1 MLMDNENIEYINSDN
16 LGETAEKQQPAKYKS
31 RNIVNNSAKMKKI
44 YDLVEVVAPINVSIH
59 ITGEDGCG
67 KNRLAEYIHSQSGRT
82 GDFIILNPVELNDIV
97 GSLGFSKVYDYF
109 KRAEKGTVYIS
120 DIASANTKLQEYLL
134 NSIIKIEQELGMFS
148 PRFISSTNRNL
159 TELSRQQ
166 RFSQRLRD
174 SFAIIINIPP
184 LRERK
189 EDIEDLT
196 RIIMRDLG
204 YFGKKSIPISEEA
217 AEILQNYEWPGNVR
231 QLANTIYHAVNH
243 TSDGVIVLSSL
254 PKDVRRKQGFIEAG
268 QNTLDELYKFA
279 RGLLE
284 SGIHSDAINP
294 YEEYSKAV
302 ERPLIQA
309 ALDMTKGN
317 RSQAAQLIRINRNTL
332 HKKIQIYDMEE

>member
-1 MLMDNENIEYINSDN
+1 MYNENIENINKFN
-16 LGETAEKQQPAKYKS
+16 LQRTAEEQQHAKYKS
-31 RNIVNNSAKMKKI
+31 RSIANSSAKMKRI
-44 YDLVEVVAPINVSIH
+44 YDLVEVVAPIDVSIH

-67 KNRLAEYIHSQSGRT
+67 KDKLAEYIHSQSGRT
-82 GDFIILNPVELNDIV
+82 GNFIIINPVELNDIV

-109 KRAEKGTVYIS
+109 KKAEKGTLYIS
-120 DIASANTKLQEYLL
+120 DIASANAKLQEYLL

-166 RFSQRLRD
+166 RFNQRLRD

-189 EDIEDLT
+189 EDIVDLI

-204 YFGKKSIPISEEA
+204 YFGQKSIPISEEA
-217 AEILQNYEWPGNVR
+217 EEMLQSYDWPGNVR
-231 QLANTIYHAVNH
+231 QLVNTIYHAVNH
-243 TSDGVIVLSSL
+243 TSSGMIVLSSL
-254 PKDVRRKQGFIEAG
+254 PKDVRKKQGFVEAEI
-268 QNTLDELYKFA
+268 NTINELYKFA
-279 RGLLE
+279 RGLIE
-284 SGIHSDAINP
+284 SGIHSEAINP
-294 YEEYSKAV
+294 YEEYCKTI

-332 HKKIQIYDMEE
+332 HKKIQTYDMEE

>member
-1 MLMDNENIEYINSDN
+1 MQK
-16 LGETAEKQQPAKYKS
+16 TAEEQQHAKYKS
-31 RNIVNNSAKMKKI
+31 RSIANSSAKMKRI
-44 YDLVEVVAPINVSIH
+44 YDLVEVVAPIDVSIH

-67 KNRLAEYIHSQSGRT
+67 KDKLAEYIHRQSGRT
-82 GDFIILNPVELNDIV
+82 GNFIIINPVELNDIV

-109 KRAEKGTVYIS
+109 KKAEKGTLYIS
-120 DIASANTKLQEYLL
+120 DIASANAKLQEYLL

-166 RFSQRLRD
+166 RFNQRLRD

-189 EDIEDLT
+189 EDIVDLI

-204 YFGKKSIPISEEA
+204 YFGQKSIPISEEA
-217 AEILQNYEWPGNVR
+217 EEMLQSYDWPGNVR
-231 QLANTIYHAVNH
+231 QLVNTIYHAVNH
-243 TSDGVIVLSSL
+243 TSSGMIVLSSL
-254 PKDVRRKQGFIEAG
+254 PKDVRKKQGFVEAEI
-268 QNTLDELYKFA
+268 NTINELYKFA
-279 RGLLE
+279 RGLIE
-284 SGIHSDAINP
+284 SGIHSEAINP
-294 YEEYSKAV
+294 YEEYCKTI

-309 ALDMTKGN
+309 ALDITKGN

-332 HKKIQIYDMEE
+332 HKKIQTYDMEE

>member
-1 MLMDNENIEYINSDN
+1 MYNENIENINKFN
-16 LGETAEKQQPAKYKS
+16 LQKTAEEQQHAKYKS
-31 RNIVNNSAKMKKI
+31 RSIANSSAKMKRI
-44 YDLVEVVAPINVSIH
+44 YDLVEVVAPIDVSIH

-67 KNRLAEYIHSQSGRT
+67 KDKLAEYIHSQSGRT
-82 GDFIILNPVELNDIV
+82 GNFIIINPVELNDIV

-109 KRAEKGTVYIS
+109 KKAEKGTLYIS
-120 DIASANTKLQEYLL
+120 DIASANAKLQEYLL

-166 RFSQRLRD
+166 RFNQRLRD

-189 EDIEDLT
+189 EDIVDLI

-204 YFGKKSIPISEEA
+204 YFGQKSIPISEEA
-217 AEILQNYEWPGNVR
+217 EEMLQSYDWPCNVR
-231 QLANTIYHAVNH
+231 QLVNTIYHAVNH
-243 TSDGVIVLSSL
+243 TSSGMIVLSSL
-254 PKDVRRKQGFIEAG
+254 PKDVRKKQGFVEAEI
-268 QNTLDELYKFA
+268 NTINELYKFA
-279 RGLLE
+279 RGLIE
-284 SGIHSDAINP
+284 SGIHSEAINP
-294 YEEYSKAV
+294 YEEYCKTI

-332 HKKIQIYDMEE
+332 HKKIQTYDMEE

>member
-67 KNRLAEYIHSQSGRT
+67 KDRLAEYIHSQSGRT

-134 NSIIKIEQELGMFS
+134 NSIIKIEQELGIFS

>member
-1 MLMDNENIEYINSDN
+1 
-16 LGETAEKQQPAKYKS
+16 
-31 RNIVNNSAKMKKI
+31 MKRI
-44 YDLVEVVAPINVSIH
+44 YDLVEVVAPIDVSIH

-67 KNRLAEYIHSQSGRT
+67 KDKLAEYIHSQSGRT
-82 GDFIILNPVELNDIV
+82 GNFIIINPVELNDIV

-109 KRAEKGTVYIS
+109 KKAEKGTLYIS
-120 DIASANTKLQEYLL
+120 DIASANAKLQEYLL

-166 RFSQRLRD
+166 RFNQRLRD

-189 EDIEDLT
+189 EDIVDLI

-204 YFGKKSIPISEEA
+204 YFGQKSIPISEEA
-217 AEILQNYEWPGNVR
+217 EEMLQSYDWPGNVR
-231 QLANTIYHAVNH
+231 QLVNTIYHAVNH
-243 TSDGVIVLSSL
+243 TSSGMIVLSSL
-254 PKDVRRKQGFIEAG
+254 PKDVRKKQGFVEAEI
-268 QNTLDELYKFA
+268 NTINELYKFA
-279 RGLLE
+279 RGLIE
-284 SGIHSDAINP
+284 SGIHSEAINP
-294 YEEYSKAV
+294 YEEYCKTI

-332 HKKIQIYDMEE
+332 HKKIQTYDMEE

>member
-1 MLMDNENIEYINSDN
+1 MDKENPNHNI
-16 LGETAEKQQPAKYKS
+16 LQETAEEQHTAKYKS
-31 RNIVNNSAKMKKI
+31 RSIVNNSAKMKKI
-44 YDLVEVVAPINVSIH
+44 YDLVEVVAPIDVSIH

-67 KNRLAEYIHSQSGRT
+67 KDRLAEYIHSQSSRT
-82 GDFIILNPVELNDIV
+82 GNFVIVNPVELNDVV

-109 KRAEKGTVYIS
+109 KKAEKGTVYIS
-120 DIASANTKLQEYLL
+120 DIASANAKLQEYLL
-134 NSIIKIEQELGMFS
+134 NSIIKIEQELGMYS

-166 RFSQRLRD
+166 RFNQRLRD

-189 EDIEDLT
+189 EDIEDLI

-204 YFGKKSIPISEEA
+204 YFGKKSVPISEDAKET
-217 AEILQNYEWPGNVR
+217 LQSYDWPGNVR
-231 QLANTIYHAVNH
+231 QLVNTVYHAVNH
-243 TSDGVIVLSSL
+243 TSSGMIVLSSL
-254 PKDVRRKQGFIEAG
+254 PKDVRRKHGFIEAG
-268 QNTLDELYKFA
+268 RNTLDELYKFA

-284 SGIHSDAINP
+284 SGIHSEAINP
-294 YEEYSKAV
+294 YEEYCKAV

-332 HKKIQIYDMEE
+332 HKKIQHYDMED

>member
-1 MLMDNENIEYINSDN
+1 MYNENIENINKFN
-16 LGETAEKQQPAKYKS
+16 LQKTAEEQPHAKYKS
-31 RNIVNNSAKMKKI
+31 RSIANSSAKMKRI
-44 YDLVEVVAPINVSIH
+44 YDLVEVVAPIDVSIH

-67 KNRLAEYIHSQSGRT
+67 KDKLAEYIHSQSGRT
-82 GDFIILNPVELNDIV
+82 GNFIIINPVELNDIV

-109 KRAEKGTVYIS
+109 KKAEKGTLYIS
-120 DIASANTKLQEYLL
+120 DIASANAKLQEYLL

-166 RFSQRLRD
+166 RFNQRLRD

-189 EDIEDLT
+189 EDIVDLI

-204 YFGKKSIPISEEA
+204 YFGQKSIPISEEA
-217 AEILQNYEWPGNVR
+217 EEMLQSYDWPGNVR
-231 QLANTIYHAVNH
+231 QLVNTIYHAVNH
-243 TSDGVIVLSSL
+243 TSSGMIVLSSL
-254 PKDVRRKQGFIEAG
+254 PKDVRKKQGFVEAEI
-268 QNTLDELYKFA
+268 NTINELYKFA
-279 RGLLE
+279 RGLIE
-284 SGIHSDAINP
+284 SGIHSEAINP
-294 YEEYSKAV
+294 YEEYCKTI

-332 HKKIQIYDMEE
+332 HKKIQTYDMEE

>member
-67 KNRLAEYIHSQSGRT
+67 KDRLAEYIHSQSGRT

>member
-1 MLMDNENIEYINSDN
+1 MYNENIENINKFN
-16 LGETAEKQQPAKYKS
+16 LQKTAEEQQHAKYKS
-31 RNIVNNSAKMKKI
+31 RSIANSSAKMKRI
-44 YDLVEVVAPINVSIH
+44 YDLVEVVAPIDVSIH

-67 KNRLAEYIHSQSGRT
+67 KDKLAEYIHSQSGRT
-82 GDFIILNPVELNDIV
+82 GNFIIVNPVELNDIV

-109 KRAEKGTVYIS
+109 KKAEKGTLYIS
-120 DIASANTKLQEYLL
+120 DIASANAKLQEYLL

-166 RFSQRLRD
+166 RFNQRLRD

-189 EDIEDLT
+189 EDIVDLI

-204 YFGKKSIPISEEA
+204 YFGQKSIPISEEA
-217 AEILQNYEWPGNVR
+217 EEMLQSYDWPGNVR
-231 QLANTIYHAVNH
+231 QLVNTIYHAVNH
-243 TSDGVIVLSSL
+243 TSSGMIVLSSL
-254 PKDVRRKQGFIEAG
+254 PKDVRKKQGFVEAEI
-268 QNTLDELYKFA
+268 NTINELYKFA
-279 RGLLE
+279 RGLIE
-284 SGIHSDAINP
+284 SGIHSEAINP
-294 YEEYSKAV
+294 YEEYCKTI

-332 HKKIQIYDMEE
+332 HKKIQTYDMEE

>member
-1 MLMDNENIEYINSDN
+1 MYNENIENINKFN
-16 LGETAEKQQPAKYKS
+16 LQKTAEEQQHAKYKS
-31 RNIVNNSAKMKKI
+31 RSIANSSAKMKRI
-44 YDLVEVVAPINVSIH
+44 YDLVEVVAPIDVSIH

-67 KNRLAEYIHSQSGRT
+67 KDKLAEYIHRQSGRT
-82 GDFIILNPVELNDIV
+82 GNFIIINPVELNDIV

-109 KRAEKGTVYIS
+109 KKAEKGTLYIS
-120 DIASANTKLQEYLL
+120 DIASANAKLQEYLL

-166 RFSQRLRD
+166 RFNQRLRD

-189 EDIEDLT
+189 EDIVDLI

-204 YFGKKSIPISEEA
+204 YFGQKSIPISEEA
-217 AEILQNYEWPGNVR
+217 EEMLQSYDWPGNVR
-231 QLANTIYHAVNH
+231 QLVNTIYHAVNH
-243 TSDGVIVLSSL
+243 TSSGMIVLSSL
-254 PKDVRRKQGFIEAG
+254 PKDVRKKQGFVEAEI
-268 QNTLDELYKFA
+268 NTINELYKFA
-279 RGLLE
+279 RGLIE
-284 SGIHSDAINP
+284 SGIHSEAINP
-294 YEEYSKAV
+294 YEEYCKTI

-309 ALDMTKGN
+309 ALDITKGN

-332 HKKIQIYDMEE
+332 HKKIQTYDMEE

>member
-1 MLMDNENIEYINSDN
+1 MQK
-16 LGETAEKQQPAKYKS
+16 TAEEQQHAKYKS
-31 RNIVNNSAKMKKI
+31 RSIANSSAKMKRI
-44 YDLVEVVAPINVSIH
+44 YDLVEVVAPIDVSIH

-67 KNRLAEYIHSQSGRT
+67 KDKLAEYIHSQSGRT
-82 GDFIILNPVELNDIV
+82 GNFIIINPVELNDIV

-109 KRAEKGTVYIS
+109 KKAEKGTLYIS
-120 DIASANTKLQEYLL
+120 DIASANAKLQEYLL

-166 RFSQRLRD
+166 RFNQRLRD

-189 EDIEDLT
+189 EDIVDLI

-204 YFGKKSIPISEEA
+204 YFGQKSIPISEEA
-217 AEILQNYEWPGNVR
+217 EEMLQSYDWPGNVR
-231 QLANTIYHAVNH
+231 QLVNTIYHAVNH
-243 TSDGVIVLSSL
+243 TSSGMIVLSSL
-254 PKDVRRKQGFIEAG
+254 PKDVRKKQGFVEAEI
-268 QNTLDELYKFA
+268 NTINELYKFA
-279 RGLLE
+279 RGLIE
-284 SGIHSDAINP
+284 SGIHSEAINP
-294 YEEYSKAV
+294 YEEYCKTI

-332 HKKIQIYDMEE
+332 HKKIQTYDMEE

>member
-1 MLMDNENIEYINSDN
+1 MDKENTNHNS
-16 LGETAEKQQPAKYKS
+16 LQETAGEQHTAKYKNRS
-31 RNIVNNSAKMKKI
+31 IVNNSAKMKKI
-44 YDLVEVVAPINVSIH
+44 YDLVEVVAPIDVSIH

-67 KNRLAEYIHSQSGRT
+67 KDRLAEYIHSQSSRT
-82 GDFIILNPVELNDIV
+82 GNFVIVNPVELNDVV

-109 KRAEKGTVYIS
+109 KKAEKGTVYIS
-120 DIASANTKLQEYLL
+120 DIASANAKLQEYLL
-134 NSIIKIEQELGMFS
+134 NSIIKIEQELGMYS

-166 RFSQRLRD
+166 RFNQRLRD

-189 EDIEDLT
+189 EDIEDLI

-204 YFGKKSIPISEEA
+204 YFGKKSIPIYEDAKEA
-217 AEILQNYEWPGNVR
+217 LQSYDWPGNVR
-231 QLANTIYHAVNH
+231 QLVNTIYHAVNH
-243 TSDGVIVLSSL
+243 TSSGMIVLSSL
-254 PKDVRRKQGFIEAG
+254 PKDVRRKHGFIEAG
-268 QNTLDELYKFA
+268 RNTLDELYKFA

-284 SGIHSDAINP
+284 SGIHSEAINP
-294 YEEYSKAV
+294 YEEYCKAI

-332 HKKIQIYDMEE
+332 HKKIQHYDMED

>member
-1 MLMDNENIEYINSDN
+1 MYNENIENINKFN
-16 LGETAEKQQPAKYKS
+16 LQKTAEEQQHAKYKS
-31 RNIVNNSAKMKKI
+31 RSIADSSAKMKRI
-44 YDLVEVVAPINVSIH
+44 YDLVEVVAPIDVSIH

-67 KNRLAEYIHSQSGRT
+67 KDKLAEYIHSQSGRT
-82 GDFIILNPVELNDIV
+82 GNFIIINPVELNDIV

-109 KRAEKGTVYIS
+109 KKAEKGTLYIS
-120 DIASANTKLQEYLL
+120 DIASANAKLQEYLL

-166 RFSQRLRD
+166 RFNQRLRD

-189 EDIEDLT
+189 EDIVDLI

-204 YFGKKSIPISEEA
+204 YFGQKSIPISEEA
-217 AEILQNYEWPGNVR
+217 EEMLQSYDWPGNVR
-231 QLANTIYHAVNH
+231 QLVNTIYHAVNH
-243 TSDGVIVLSSL
+243 TSSGMIVLSSL
-254 PKDVRRKQGFIEAG
+254 PKDVRKKQGFVEAEI
-268 QNTLDELYKFA
+268 NTINELYKFA
-279 RGLLE
+279 RGLIE
-284 SGIHSDAINP
+284 SGIHSEAINP
-294 YEEYSKAV
+294 YEEYCKTI

-332 HKKIQIYDMEE
+332 HKKIQTYDMEE

>member
-1 MLMDNENIEYINSDN
+1 MYNENIENINKFN
-16 LGETAEKQQPAKYKS
+16 LQKTAEEQQHAKYKS
-31 RNIVNNSAKMKKI
+31 RSITNSSAKMKRI
-44 YDLVEVVAPINVSIH
+44 YDLVEVVAPIDVSIH

-67 KNRLAEYIHSQSGRT
+67 KDKLAEYIHSQSGRT
-82 GDFIILNPVELNDIV
+82 GNFIIINPVELNDIV

-109 KRAEKGTVYIS
+109 KKAEKGTLYIS
-120 DIASANTKLQEYLL
+120 DIASANAKLQEYLL

-166 RFSQRLRD
+166 RFNQRLRD

-189 EDIEDLT
+189 EDIVDLI

-204 YFGKKSIPISEEA
+204 YFGQKSIPISEEA
-217 AEILQNYEWPGNVR
+217 EEMLQSYDWPGNVR
-231 QLANTIYHAVNH
+231 QLVNTIYHAVNH
-243 TSDGVIVLSSL
+243 TSSGMIVLSSL
-254 PKDVRRKQGFIEAG
+254 PKDVRKKQGFVEAEI
-268 QNTLDELYKFA
+268 NTINELYKFA
-279 RGLLE
+279 RGLIE
-284 SGIHSDAINP
+284 SGIHSEAINP
-294 YEEYSKAV
+294 YEEYCKTI

-332 HKKIQIYDMEE
+332 HKKIQTYDMEE

>member
-67 KNRLAEYIHSQSGRT
+67 KDRLAEYIHSQSGRT

-120 DIASANTKLQEYLL
+120 DIASANTKLQEFLL
-134 NSIIKIEQELGMFS
+134 NSIIKIEQELGIFS

>member
-1 MLMDNENIEYINSDN
+1 MYNENIENINKFN
-16 LGETAEKQQPAKYKS
+16 LQKTAEEQQHAKYKS
-31 RNIVNNSAKMKKI
+31 RSIANSSAKMKRI
-44 YDLVEVVAPINVSIH
+44 YDLVEVVAPIDVSIH

-67 KNRLAEYIHSQSGRT
+67 KDKLAEYIHSQSGRT
-82 GDFIILNPVELNDIV
+82 GNFIIINPVELNDIV

-109 KRAEKGTVYIS
+109 KKAEKGTLYIS
-120 DIASANTKLQEYLL
+120 DIASANAKLQEYLL

-166 RFSQRLRD
+166 RFNQRLRD
-174 SFAIIINIPP
+174 SFAVIINIPP

-189 EDIEDLT
+189 EDIVDLI

-204 YFGKKSIPISEEA
+204 YFGQKSIPISEEA
-217 AEILQNYEWPGNVR
+217 EEMLQSYDWPGNVR
-231 QLANTIYHAVNH
+231 QLVNTIYHAVNH
-243 TSDGVIVLSSL
+243 TSSGMIVLSSL
-254 PKDVRRKQGFIEAG
+254 PKDVRKKQGFVEAEI
-268 QNTLDELYKFA
+268 NTINELYKFA
-279 RGLLE
+279 RGLIE
-284 SGIHSDAINP
+284 SGIHSEAINP
-294 YEEYSKAV
+294 YEEYCKTI

-332 HKKIQIYDMEE
+332 HKKIQTYDMEE

>member
-1 MLMDNENIEYINSDN
+1 MYNENIENINKFN
-16 LGETAEKQQPAKYKS
+16 LQKTAEEQQHAKYKS
-31 RNIVNNSAKMKKI
+31 RSIANSSAKMKRI
-44 YDLVEVVAPINVSIH
+44 YDLVEVVAPIDVSIH

-67 KNRLAEYIHSQSGRT
+67 KDKLAEYIHSQSGRT
-82 GDFIILNPVELNDIV
+82 GNFIIINPVELNDIV

-109 KRAEKGTVYIS
+109 KKAEKGTLYIS
-120 DIASANTKLQEYLL
+120 DIASANAKLQEYLL

-166 RFSQRLRD
+166 RFNQMLRD

-189 EDIEDLT
+189 EDIVDLI

-204 YFGKKSIPISEEA
+204 YFGQKSIPISEEA
-217 AEILQNYEWPGNVR
+217 EEMLQSYDWPGNVR
-231 QLANTIYHAVNH
+231 QLVNTIYHAVNH
-243 TSDGVIVLSSL
+243 TSSGMIVLSSL
-254 PKDVRRKQGFIEAG
+254 PKDVRKKQGFVEAEI
-268 QNTLDELYKFA
+268 NTINELYKFA
-279 RGLLE
+279 RGLIE
-284 SGIHSDAINP
+284 SGIHSEAINP
-294 YEEYSKAV
+294 YEEYCKTI

-332 HKKIQIYDMEE
+332 HKKIQTYDMEE

>member
-1 MLMDNENIEYINSDN
+1 MENNIENNKTEN
-16 LGETAEKQQPAKYKS
+16 LQETEEQQTTKYKS
-31 RNIVNNSAKMKKI
+31 RSIVNNSAKMKKI
-44 YDLVEVVAPINVSIH
+44 YDLVEVVAPIDVSIH

-67 KNRLAEYIHSQSGRT
+67 KDRLAEYIHSQSGRT
-82 GDFIILNPVELNDIV
+82 GEFVIINPVELNDIV

-120 DIASANTKLQEYLL
+120 DIAAANTKLQEYLL
-134 NSIIKIEQELGMFS
+134 NSIIKVEQELGMFS

-159 TELSRQQ
+159 TELSRQN
-166 RFSQRLRD
+166 RFNQRLRD

-189 EDIEDLT
+189 EDINDLI

-204 YFGKKSIPISEEA
+204 YFGKKTIPISEEA
-217 AEILQNYEWPGNVR
+217 EETLQSYDWPGNVR
-231 QLANTIYHAVNH
+231 QLVNTIYHAVNH
-243 TSDGVIVLSSL
+243 TNGGIIMLSSL
-254 PKDVRRKQGFIEAG
+254 PKDVRRKQGYVEAG
-268 QNTLDELYKFA
+268 RNTLDELYKFA

-284 SGIHSDAINP
+284 SGTHSKAIDP
-294 YEEYSKAV
+294 YFEYCKAV
-302 ERPLIQA
+302 EKPLIQA

-332 HKKIQIYDMEE
+332 HKKLQAYDMED

>member
-1 MLMDNENIEYINSDN
+1 MYNENIENINKFN
-16 LGETAEKQQPAKYKS
+16 LQKTAEEQQHAKYKS
-31 RNIVNNSAKMKKI
+31 RSIANSSAKMKRI
-44 YDLVEVVAPINVSIH
+44 YDLVEVVAPIDVSIH

-67 KNRLAEYIHSQSGRT
+67 KDKLAEYIHSQSGRT
-82 GDFIILNPVELNDIV
+82 GNFIIINPVELNDIV

-109 KRAEKGTVYIS
+109 KKAEKGTLYIS
-120 DIASANTKLQEYLL
+120 DIASANAKLQEYLL

-166 RFSQRLRD
+166 RFNQRLRD

-189 EDIEDLT
+189 EDIVDLI

-204 YFGKKSIPISEEA
+204 YFGQKSIPISEEA
-217 AEILQNYEWPGNVR
+217 EEMLQSYDWPGNVR
-231 QLANTIYHAVNH
+231 QLVNTIYHAVNH
-243 TSDGVIVLSSL
+243 TSSGMIVLSSL
-254 PKDVRRKQGFIEAG
+254 PKDVRKKQGFVEAEI
-268 QNTLDELYKFA
+268 NTINELYKFA
-279 RGLLE
+279 RGLIE
-284 SGIHSDAINP
+284 SGIHSEAINP
-294 YEEYSKAV
+294 YEEYCKTI

-309 ALDMTKGN
+309 ALDITKGN

-332 HKKIQIYDMEE
+332 HKKIQTYDMEE

>member
-1 MLMDNENIEYINSDN
+1 MYNENIENINKFN
-16 LGETAEKQQPAKYKS
+16 LQKTAEEQQHAKYKS
-31 RNIVNNSAKMKKI
+31 RSIANSSAKMKRI
-44 YDLVEVVAPINVSIH
+44 YDLVEVVAPIDVSIH

-67 KNRLAEYIHSQSGRT
+67 KDKLAEYIHSQSGRT
-82 GDFIILNPVELNDIV
+82 GNFIIINPVELNDIV

-109 KRAEKGTVYIS
+109 KKAEKGTLYIS
-120 DIASANTKLQEYLL
+120 DIASANAKLQEYLL

-166 RFSQRLRD
+166 RFNQRLRD

-189 EDIEDLT
+189 EDIVDLI

-204 YFGKKSIPISEEA
+204 YFGQKSIPISEEA
-217 AEILQNYEWPGNVR
+217 EEMLQSYDWPGNVR
-231 QLANTIYHAVNH
+231 QLVNTIYHAVNH
-243 TSDGVIVLSSL
+243 TSSGMIVLSSL
-254 PKDVRRKQGFIEAG
+254 PKDVRKKQGFVEAEI
-268 QNTLDELYKFA
+268 NTINELYKFA
-279 RGLLE
+279 RGLIE
-284 SGIHSDAINP
+284 SGIHSEAINP
-294 YEEYSKAV
+294 YEEYCKTI

-332 HKKIQIYDMEE
+332 HKKIQTYDMEE

>member
-1 MLMDNENIEYINSDN
+1 MYNENIENINKFN
-16 LGETAEKQQPAKYKS
+16 LQKTAEEQQHAKYKS
-31 RNIVNNSAKMKKI
+31 RSIANSSAKMKRI
-44 YDLVEVVAPINVSIH
+44 YDLVEVVAPIDVSIH

-67 KNRLAEYIHSQSGRT
+67 KDKLAEYIHSQSGRT
-82 GDFIILNPVELNDIV
+82 GNFIIVNPVELNDIV

-109 KRAEKGTVYIS
+109 KKAEKGTLYIS
-120 DIASANTKLQEYLL
+120 DIASANAKLQEYLL

-166 RFSQRLRD
+166 RFNQRLRD

-189 EDIEDLT
+189 EDIVDLI

-204 YFGKKSIPISEEA
+204 YFGQKSIPISEEA
-217 AEILQNYEWPGNVR
+217 EEMLQSYDWPGNVR
-231 QLANTIYHAVNH
+231 QLVNTIYHAVNH
-243 TSDGVIVLSSL
+243 TSSGMIVLSSL
-254 PKDVRRKQGFIEAG
+254 PKDVRKKKGFVEAEI
-268 QNTLDELYKFA
+268 NTINELYKFA
-279 RGLLE
+279 RGLIE
-284 SGIHSDAINP
+284 SGIHSEAINP
-294 YEEYSKAV
+294 YEEYCKTI

-332 HKKIQIYDMEE
+332 HKKIQTYDMEE

>member
-1 MLMDNENIEYINSDN
+1 MYNENIENINKFN
-16 LGETAEKQQPAKYKS
+16 LQKTAEEQQHAKYKS
-31 RNIVNNSAKMKKI
+31 RSIANSSAKMKRI
-44 YDLVEVVAPINVSIH
+44 YDLVEVVAPIDVSIH

-67 KNRLAEYIHSQSGRT
+67 KDKLAEYIHSQSGRT
-82 GDFIILNPVELNDIV
+82 GNFIIINPVELNDIV

-109 KRAEKGTVYIS
+109 KKAEKGTLYIS
-120 DIASANTKLQEYLL
+120 DIASANAKLQEYLL

-148 PRFISSTNRNL
+148 PRFIYSTNRNL

-166 RFSQRLRD
+166 RFNQRLRD

-189 EDIEDLT
+189 EDIVDLI

-204 YFGKKSIPISEEA
+204 YFGQKSIPISEEA
-217 AEILQNYEWPGNVR
+217 EEMLQSYDWPGNVR
-231 QLANTIYHAVNH
+231 QLVNTIYHAVNH
-243 TSDGVIVLSSL
+243 TSSGMIVLSSL
-254 PKDVRRKQGFIEAG
+254 PKDVRKKQGFVEAEI
-268 QNTLDELYKFA
+268 NTINELYKFA
-279 RGLLE
+279 RGLIE
-284 SGIHSDAINP
+284 SGIHSEAINP
-294 YEEYSKAV
+294 YEEYCKTI

-332 HKKIQIYDMEE
+332 HKKIQTYDMEE

>member
-67 KNRLAEYIHSQSGRT
+67 KDRLAEYIHSQSGRT

-134 NSIIKIEQELGMFS
+134 NSIIKVEQELGMYS

>member
-1 MLMDNENIEYINSDN
+1 MYNENIENINKFN
-16 LGETAEKQQPAKYKS
+16 LQRTAEEQQHAKYKS
-31 RNIVNNSAKMKKI
+31 RSIANSSAKMKRI
-44 YDLVEVVAPINVSIH
+44 YDLVEVVAPIDVSIH

-67 KNRLAEYIHSQSGRT
+67 KDKLAEYIHSQSGRT
-82 GDFIILNPVELNDIV
+82 GNFIIINPVELNDIV

-109 KRAEKGTVYIS
+109 KKAEKGTLYIS
-120 DIASANTKLQEYLL
+120 DIASANAKLQEYLL

-166 RFSQRLRD
+166 RFNQRLRD

-189 EDIEDLT
+189 EDIVDLI

-204 YFGKKSIPISEEA
+204 YFGQKSIPISEEA
-217 AEILQNYEWPGNVR
+217 EEMLQSYDWPGNVR
-231 QLANTIYHAVNH
+231 QLVNTIYHAVNH
-243 TSDGVIVLSSL
+243 TSSGMIVLSSL
-254 PKDVRRKQGFIEAG
+254 PKDVRKKQGFVEAEI
-268 QNTLDELYKFA
+268 NTINELYKFA
-279 RGLLE
+279 RGLIE
-284 SGIHSDAINP
+284 SGIHSEAINP
-294 YEEYSKAV
+294 YEEYCKTI

-317 RSQAAQLIRINRNTL
+317 RSQA
-332 HKKIQIYDMEE
+332 

>member
-1 MLMDNENIEYINSDN
+1 MDNENIDNINQNNVNEY
-16 LGETAEKQQPAKYKS
+16 AEEQQTTKYKS

-44 YDLVEVVAPINVSIH
+44 YDLVEVVAPIDVSIH

-67 KNRLAEYIHSQSGRT
+67 KDRLAEYIHSQSGRT
-82 GDFIILNPVELNDIV
+82 GDFVIVNPVELNDIV

-109 KRAEKGTVYIS
+109 KKAEKGTVYIS

-166 RFSQRLRD
+166 RFNQRLRD

-189 EDIEDLT
+189 EDIEDLI

-217 AEILQNYEWPGNVR
+217 AETLQSYDWPGNVR

-243 TSDGVIVLSSL
+243 TSNGVIVLSSL

-268 QNTLDELYKFA
+268 RNTLDDLYKFA

-284 SGIHSDAINP
+284 SGIHSEAINP
-294 YEEYSKAV
+294 YEEYCKAV

-332 HKKIQIYDMEE
+332 HKKIQTYDMED

>member
-1 MLMDNENIEYINSDN
+1 MYNENIENINKFN
-16 LGETAEKQQPAKYKS
+16 LQKTAEEQQHAKYKS
-31 RNIVNNSAKMKKI
+31 RSIANSSAKMKRI
-44 YDLVEVVAPINVSIH
+44 YDLVEVVAPIDVSIH

-67 KNRLAEYIHSQSGRT
+67 KDKLAEYIHSQSGRT
-82 GDFIILNPVELNDIV
+82 GNFIIINPVELNDIV

-109 KRAEKGTVYIS
+109 KKAEKGTLYIS
-120 DIASANTKLQEYLL
+120 DIASANAKLQEYLL

-166 RFSQRLRD
+166 RFNQRLRD

-189 EDIEDLT
+189 EDIVDLI

-204 YFGKKSIPISEEA
+204 YFGQKSIPISEEA
-217 AEILQNYEWPGNVR
+217 EEMLQSYDWPGNVR
-231 QLANTIYHAVNH
+231 QLVNAVNH
-243 TSDGVIVLSSL
+243 TSSGMIVLSSL
-254 PKDVRRKQGFIEAG
+254 PKDVRKKQGFVEAEI
-268 QNTLDELYKFA
+268 NTINELYKFA
-279 RGLLE
+279 RGLIE
-284 SGIHSDAINP
+284 SGIHSEAINP
-294 YEEYSKAV
+294 YEEYCKTI

-332 HKKIQIYDMEE
+332 HKKIQTYDMEE

>member
-1 MLMDNENIEYINSDN
+1 MYNENIENINKLN
-16 LGETAEKQQPAKYKS
+16 LQKTAEEPQHAKYKS
-31 RNIVNNSAKMKKI
+31 RSIANSSAKMKRI
-44 YDLVEVVAPINVSIH
+44 YDLVEVVAPIDVSIH

-67 KNRLAEYIHSQSGRT
+67 KDKLAEYIHSQSGRT
-82 GDFIILNPVELNDIV
+82 GNFIIINPVELNDIV

-109 KRAEKGTVYIS
+109 KKAEKGTLYIS
-120 DIASANTKLQEYLL
+120 DIASANAKLQEYLL

-166 RFSQRLRD
+166 RFNQRLRD

-189 EDIEDLT
+189 EDIVDLI

-204 YFGKKSIPISEEA
+204 YFGQKSIPISEEA
-217 AEILQNYEWPGNVR
+217 EEMLQSYDWPGNVR
-231 QLANTIYHAVNH
+231 QLVNTIYHAVNH
-243 TSDGVIVLSSL
+243 TSSGMIVLSSL
-254 PKDVRRKQGFIEAG
+254 PKDVRKKQGFVEAEI
-268 QNTLDELYKFA
+268 NTINELYKFA
-279 RGLLE
+279 RGLIE
-284 SGIHSDAINP
+284 SGIHSEAINP
-294 YEEYSKAV
+294 YEEYCKTI

-332 HKKIQIYDMEE
+332 HKKIQTYDMEE

>member
-1 MLMDNENIEYINSDN
+1 MDNENIEYINSDN
-16 LGETAEKQQPAKYKS
+16 LGETAEKQQHAKYKS

-67 KNRLAEYIHSQSGRT
+67 KDRLAEYIHSQSGRT

>member
-1 MLMDNENIEYINSDN
+1 MDKENPNHNI
-16 LGETAEKQQPAKYKS
+16 LQETAEEQHTAKYKS
-31 RNIVNNSAKMKKI
+31 RSIVNNSAKMKKI
-44 YDLVEVVAPINVSIH
+44 YDLVEVVAPIDVSIH

-67 KNRLAEYIHSQSGRT
+67 KDRLAEYIHSQSSRT
-82 GDFIILNPVELNDIV
+82 GNFVIVNPVELNDVV

-109 KRAEKGTVYIS
+109 KKAEKGTVYIS
-120 DIASANTKLQEYLL
+120 DIASANAKLQEYLL
-134 NSIIKIEQELGMFS
+134 NSIIKIEQELGMYS

-166 RFSQRLRD
+166 RFNQRLRD

-189 EDIEDLT
+189 EDIEDLI

-204 YFGKKSIPISEEA
+204 YFGKKSVPISEDAKET
-217 AEILQNYEWPGNVR
+217 LQSYDWPGNVR
-231 QLANTIYHAVNH
+231 QLVNTIYHAVNH
-243 TSDGVIVLSSL
+243 TSSGMIVLSSL
-254 PKDVRRKQGFIEAG
+254 PKDVRRKHGFIEAG
-268 QNTLDELYKFA
+268 RNTLDELYKFA

-284 SGIHSDAINP
+284 SGIHSEAINP
-294 YEEYSKAV
+294 YEEYCKAV

-332 HKKIQIYDMEE
+332 HKKIQHYDMED

>member
-1 MLMDNENIEYINSDN
+1 MYNENIENINKFN
-16 LGETAEKQQPAKYKS
+16 LQKTAEEQQHAKYKS
-31 RNIVNNSAKMKKI
+31 RSIANSSAKMKRI
-44 YDLVEVVAPINVSIH
+44 YDLVEVVAPIDVSIH

-67 KNRLAEYIHSQSGRT
+67 KDKLAEYIHSQSGRT
-82 GDFIILNPVELNDIV
+82 GNFIIINPVELNDIV

-109 KRAEKGTVYIS
+109 KKAEKGTLYIS
-120 DIASANTKLQEYLL
+120 DIASANAKLQEYLL

-166 RFSQRLRD
+166 RFNQRLRD

-189 EDIEDLT
+189 EDIVDLI

-204 YFGKKSIPISEEA
+204 YFGQKSIPISEEA
-217 AEILQNYEWPGNVR
+217 EEMLQSYDWPGNVR
-231 QLANTIYHAVNH
+231 QLVNTIYHAVNH
-243 TSDGVIVLSSL
+243 TSSGMIVLSSL
-254 PKDVRRKQGFIEAG
+254 PKDVRKRQGFVEAER
-268 QNTLDELYKFA
+268 NTINELYKFA
-279 RGLLE
+279 RGLIE
-284 SGIHSDAINP
+284 SGIHSEAINP
-294 YEEYSKAV
+294 YEEYCKTI

-332 HKKIQIYDMEE
+332 HKKIQTYDMEE

>member
-1 MLMDNENIEYINSDN
+1 MYNENIENINKFN
-16 LGETAEKQQPAKYKS
+16 LQKTAEEQQHAKYKS
-31 RNIVNNSAKMKKI
+31 RSIANSSAKMKRI
-44 YDLVEVVAPINVSIH
+44 YDLVEVVAPIDVSIH

-67 KNRLAEYIHSQSGRT
+67 KDKLAEYIHSQSGRT
-82 GDFIILNPVELNDIV
+82 GNFIIINPVELNDIV

-109 KRAEKGTVYIS
+109 KKAEKGTLYIS
-120 DIASANTKLQEYLL
+120 DIASANAKLQEYLL

-166 RFSQRLRD
+166 RFNQRLRD

-189 EDIEDLT
+189 EDIVDLI

-204 YFGKKSIPISEEA
+204 YFGQKSIPISEEA
-217 AEILQNYEWPGNVR
+217 EEMLQSYDWPGNVR
-231 QLANTIYHAVNH
+231 QLVNTIYHAVNH
-243 TSDGVIVLSSL
+243 TSSGMIVLSSL
-254 PKDVRRKQGFIEAG
+254 PKDVRKKQGFVEAEI
-268 QNTLDELYKFA
+268 NTINELYKFA
-279 RGLLE
+279 RGLIE
-284 SGIHSDAINP
+284 SGIHSEAINP
-294 YEEYSKAV
+294 YEEYCKTI

-332 HKKIQIYDMEE
+332 HKKIQTYDMEV